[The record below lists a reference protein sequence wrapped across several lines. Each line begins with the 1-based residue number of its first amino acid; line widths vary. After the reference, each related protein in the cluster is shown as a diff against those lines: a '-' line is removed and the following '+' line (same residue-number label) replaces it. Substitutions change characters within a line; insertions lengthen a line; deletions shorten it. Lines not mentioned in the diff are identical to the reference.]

1 MLPRL
6 ARRFSK
12 IVPFRFDPNVWYRMK
27 FRVEPTKENGPTKV
41 MAKVWKRDEPEPA
54 KWLIEKVDK
63 IPHRA
68 GAPGL
73 YGDGISDVFFDN
85 LKVYKNQ

>member
-1 MLPRL
+1 
-6 ARRFSK
+6 
-12 IVPFRFDPNVWYRMK
+12 
-27 FRVEPTKENGPTKV
+27 
-41 MAKVWKRDEPEPA
+41 VWKRDEPEPA
-54 KWLIEKVDK
+54 KWLIEKVDR

-73 YGDGISDVFFDN
+73 YADGISDVFFDN

>member
-1 MLPRL
+1 VKL
-6 ARRFSK
+6 
-12 IVPFRFDPNVWYRMK
+12 
-27 FRVEPTKENGPTKV
+27 RVQNRPDGTTLVQG
-41 MAKVWKRDEPEPA
+41 KVWPTAESEPA
-54 KWLIEKVDK
+54 AWTIEKVDR

-85 LKVYKNQ
+85 FKVYRNP